1 MNICETLSPSQQHLS
16 EALKN
21 RDYMTCIWICEE
33 LELQSSLQGQPF
45 EFYTLFFF
53 LLLLRNQ
60 CHLAHFL
67 WKRCP
72 YSQRE
77 PRLMTLREIALAL
90 CREDYET
97 AFSLC
102 RNTDWQELNQLA
114 TDFLEV
120 WRARLANKLQSTY
133 TVISV
138 TDCCRYLGMSREEWM
153 AKPYWRMEGEYVF
166 PDRRV
171 PTCHLLSSLQGNHN
185 PIEDPLETLTRM
197 KTTWLQDIGYLIE
210 VVCTQEIQ
218 VKGYLYTVDPNTNNL
233 ILLNDYDPTTTKFH
247 QLTLVMGSAIQEM
260 KRLQVTEEPEL
271 TNRIRQ
277 TDQVEQLL
285 VQQHTTETTQV
296 SSAIEQRR
304 NKLLELLNKYPWKT
318 EWDPTSGIIRV
329 MEGLVRI
336 EPPYTEDSC
345 FSTQQNV
352 LLQVV
357 NLLETMETM
366 PNE

>member
-1 MNICETLSPSQQHLS
+1 MNTCETLSPSQQYLS

-33 LELQSSLQGQPF
+33 LEVQSSLQGQRF
-45 EFYTLFFF
+45 EFYFLFFF

-166 PDRRV
+166 PDRQV
-171 PTCHLLSSLQGNHN
+171 PTCHLLLQDNHSQ
-185 PIEDPLETLTRM
+185 IEDPLETLTSQLM
-197 KTTWLQDIGYLIE
+197 GLAKPFPKTIKE
-210 VVCTQEIQ
+210 
-218 VKGYLYTVDPNTNNL
+218 
-233 ILLNDYDPTTTKFH
+233 
-247 QLTLVMGSAIQEM
+247 
-260 KRLQVTEEPEL
+260 
-271 TNRIRQ
+271 
-277 TDQVEQLL
+277 
-285 VQQHTTETTQV
+285 
-296 SSAIEQRR
+296 
-304 NKLLELLNKYPWKT
+304 
-318 EWDPTSGIIRV
+318 
-329 MEGLVRI
+329 
-336 EPPYTEDSC
+336 
-345 FSTQQNV
+345 
-352 LLQVV
+352 
-357 NLLETMETM
+357 
-366 PNE
+366 